1 MSIVTSD
8 LDALLAKTIKI
19 SSRNLR
25 CGNYALLRMGYTDR
39 FNVCPHLG
47 VLKVN
52 AGNFSQ
58 ISAGLRDGGWG
69 CLLEVV
75 SDCGLEGL

>member
-1 MSIVTSD
+1 MAAILCRGTPSAPADCPWQEYCVP
-8 LDALLAKTIKI
+8 L
-19 SSRNLR
+19 
-25 CGNYALLRMGYTDR
+25 MGHTDR

-47 VLKVN
+47 VLKAN
-52 AGNFSQ
+52 AGNFFQ